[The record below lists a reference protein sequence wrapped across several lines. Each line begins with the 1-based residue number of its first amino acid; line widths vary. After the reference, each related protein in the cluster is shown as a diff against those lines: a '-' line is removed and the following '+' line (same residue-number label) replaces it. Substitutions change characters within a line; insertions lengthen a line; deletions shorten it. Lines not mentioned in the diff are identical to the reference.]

1 MSAEGST
8 LRLTLG
14 TLLAPVSDYPLRR
27 VGSGKR
33 MTFTHQG
40 EKWLDTWLNENA
52 LVCWTEHPEPWH
64 LEHELLGAYSLPLN
78 VQDNRSHPFCA
89 SLGEARRAAKELARE
104 MAIANEGNQ
113 QRSQAI

>member
-1 MSAEGST
+1 
-8 LRLTLG
+8 
-14 TLLAPVSDYPLRR
+14 
-27 VGSGKR
+27 

-40 EKWLDTWLNENA
+40 EQWLDTWLNENA

-78 VQDNRSHPFCA
+78 IQDNRSHTFCA
-89 SLGEARRAAKELARE
+89 SLSEARRVAKELARE

-113 QRSQAI
+113 QRS